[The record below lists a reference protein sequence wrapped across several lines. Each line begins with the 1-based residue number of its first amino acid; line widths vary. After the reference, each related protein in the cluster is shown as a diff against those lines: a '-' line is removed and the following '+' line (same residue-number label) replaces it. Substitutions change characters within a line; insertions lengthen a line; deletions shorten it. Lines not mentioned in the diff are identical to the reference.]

1 MAEVFK
7 GWEGKLKTWWAFAQ
21 LLLCCMPGLMCSKP
35 VEAGD
40 LQQEYV
46 TTTPVLADGVLYV
59 ASTTF
64 PDHRGHLRAID
75 LLDTFPVTLWDAA
88 DKMPQAGSGA
98 APGDLTSGD
107 PPTSIN
113 PGNRYRSIFT
123 NLAGEQLPFSA
134 DSLARLLPEM
144 AVDSL
149 IEGELLLHAVRGRRG
164 GTFEF
169 PAGTSEDPKR
179 LWSISRSSPVLVGR
193 SPVNNQARQ
202 RDRVIYAGGED
213 GMLHAFF
220 VSHWDADSRD
230 FLQDD
235 YEAGAELWAYLP
247 GSFLPQLQGQP
258 LENDLGELAVHL
270 DGPPVVRE
278 LFLDLDGD
286 GLSRWQTLMM
296 ATGTLVQSRRSNLF
310 VLDITDPYQPKLLW
324 EMLLPG
330 SEVGRTRGVTI
341 DRCGSVVA
349 SKDCLYLT
357 TDAVGGDGPAA
368 IHALALT
375 LASGQ
380 LLWQF
385 TAPYPINGTVAETT
399 PAVPALMDLSGDQRS
414 DTLVFGDLVGR
425 LWALDLVDGRAYGD
439 APVYVA
445 PGHAEE
451 PIGAG
456 VAIHDRLAI
465 FGTGGVEGANAN
477 IPYAM
482 YAVEIFPG
490 GGRLRWRY
498 PLQPGERVWETPQL
512 DAAGNVVFAT
522 ARDYHSLLSSGET
535 TTHGRLAA
543 LNEAG
548 EEQVSRELNA
558 ATVGRVVTAPGVVV
572 AVSLTGEVTQLGAA
586 SRLPG
591 PVGGQG
597 SVKVLSWL
605 SMLSSKPSAMAAL
618 RLPFIFKP
626 SSLDR
631 LAVSNAISPSTSKP
645 CRIMRMRTI
654 IISISWVLEPCS

>member
-1 MAEVFK
+1 MKF
-7 GWEGKLKTWWAFAQ
+7 WWAFAR
-21 LLLCCMPGLMCSKP
+21 LLLYCMTGLMCCKP
-35 VEAGD
+35 VQAWEM
-40 LQQEYV
+40 QQEYV
-46 TTTPVLADGVLYV
+46 TTTPVFADGVLYI

-88 DKMPQAGSGA
+88 DTMPQAGIGA

-113 PGNRYRSIFT
+113 PGNLYRSIFT
-123 NLAGEQLPFSA
+123 NFGGEQLPFTPGA
-134 DSLARLLPEM
+134 LVRLQTRLDVASLTDAE
-144 AVDSL
+144 
-149 IEGELLLHAVRGRRG
+149 ILLHAVRGRRG
-164 GTFEF
+164 GTAEL
-169 PAGTSEDPKR
+169 PVGPSEDPRR

-193 SPVNNQARQ
+193 SPVNNEASQ

-220 VSHWDADSRD
+220 VGHWDADSSD
-230 FLQDD
+230 FMKDD
-235 YEAGAELWAYLP
+235 SEAGAELWAYLP
-247 GSFLPQLQGQP
+247 GSFLPHLKGQP
-258 LENDLGELAVHL
+258 LDDDPGALGVHL

-286 GLSRWQTLMM
+286 GLSRWHTLLV
-296 ATGTLVQSRRSNLF
+296 ATGTLVQSRRSNLL
-310 VLDITDPYQPKLLW
+310 VLDITDPYQPALLW
-324 EMLLPG
+324 ETLLPG
-330 SEVGRTRGVTI
+330 NEVGRTRGVTI
-341 DRCGSVVA
+341 DSCGSVIA
-349 SKDCLYLT
+349 SKECIYLT
-357 TDAVGGDGPAA
+357 TDSVAGDGPAA

-375 LASGQ
+375 LDSGQ

-385 TAPYPINGTVAETT
+385 TAPYPINGAVAEAT

-445 PGHAEE
+445 PGDAAE

-477 IPYAM
+477 VPYAL
-482 YAVEIFPG
+482 YAVEILPG
-490 GGRLRWRY
+490 GGRLRWSY
-498 PLQPGERVWETPQL
+498 PLLPGERVWETPQL

-522 ARDYHSLLSSGET
+522 ARDYHSLVFSGET
-535 TTHGRLAA
+535 TTHGRLVG

-548 EEQVSRELNA
+548 EEKVSRNLNA

-586 SRLPG
+586 SRLLG

-597 SVKVLSWL
+597 SVKVLSW
-605 SMLSSKPSAMAAL
+605 
-618 RLPFIFKP
+618 RQ
-626 SSLDR
+626 R
-631 LAVSNAISPSTSKP
+631 
-645 CRIMRMRTI
+645 
-654 IISISWVLEPCS
+654 